1 MDTNWTYHQRCN
13 IDKTESFIITMI
25 QFSIQLV
32 IAKTKSI
39 IPKDFRYMKGQ
50 SKIKYAKKINI
61 STLTLRFLYNY
72 YKVASN

>member
-1 MDTNWTYHQRCN
+1 
-13 IDKTESFIITMI
+13 MI